1 MLERPT
7 EEQQRR
13 GRQVA
18 AEMIDATC
26 ARAFDANNFDV
37 TDYEFAEI
45 VELYLAEEID
55 SVTGIYMAMHVD
67 NA

>member
-1 MLERPT
+1 MKMPT

-26 ARAFDANNFDV
+26 AQAFESVVDFN
-37 TDYEFAEI
+37 EFEFPEI
-45 VELYLAEEID
+45 VRLYLNEEID
-55 SVTGIYMAMHVD
+55 SVTGIYMAMQVD
-67 NA
+67 CP

>member
-26 ARAFDANNFDV
+26 ARAFESVVDFDQF
-37 TDYEFAEI
+37 EFAEI
-45 VELYLAEEID
+45 VRLYLNEEID
-55 SVTGIYMAMHVD
+55 SVTGIYMAMQVD
-67 NA
+67 NT

>member
-1 MLERPT
+1 MKRPT
-7 EEQQRR
+7 EEQHRR

-37 TDYEFAEI
+37 TDYEFADI
-45 VELYLAEEID
+45 VQLYLNGEID
-55 SVTGIYMAMHVD
+55 SVTGIYMAMHIDTV
-67 NA
+67 

>member
-1 MLERPT
+1 MNRPT

-18 AEMIDATC
+18 AEMFDAST
-26 ARAFDANNFDV
+26 ARAFESVVDFGQF
-37 TDYEFAEI
+37 EFPEI

-55 SVTGIYMAMHVD
+55 SVTGIYMAMQVD
-67 NA
+67 RA